1 MKQYVIKKENV
12 RKLIAYLKKT
22 EKKKKNEHNRLG

>member
-12 RKLIAYLKKT
+12 KKLIAYLKKT
-22 EKKKKNEHNRLG
+22 QVKPKTNEHK